1 MFNIYEK
8 VKAEKTPF
16 EVVALQELERM
27 NTLLDEIRKSLEE
40 LKLGL
45 QGALNVTEA
54 MEQLQMCLNF
64 NKVPSTWSAKAY
76 FSKKNLVAW

>member
-1 MFNIYEK
+1 
-8 VKAEKTPF
+8 
-16 EVVALQELERM
+16 M

-54 MEQLQMCLNF
+54 MEQLQMALTF
-64 NKVPSTWSAKAY
+64 NKLPSTWTAKAY
-76 FSKKNLVAW
+76 FSKKNLAAW